1 VTYSLVKP
9 RSAVSRFDPQSVRR
23 RRNRHLKREAARL
36 RCMSAQVYVDGVWYR
51 TEDFVD
57 PHRDVKTFYAAHR
70 DRRLPE

>member
-1 VTYSLVKP
+1 
-9 RSAVSRFDPQSVRR
+9 
-23 RRNRHLKREAARL
+23 
-36 RCMSAQVYVDGVWYR
+36 MSAQVYVDGVWYR